1 MAEANKE
8 RIFDEFVYV
17 DRGDIVNLAHIMG
30 IKDGIVELKN
40 GQIKVCAMRCARSR

>member
-1 MAEANKE
+1 MFKE
-8 RIFDEFVYV
+8 FRSDDFVYV

-40 GQIKVCAMRCARSR
+40 GIRLPASQAKLEQ